1 MENAASIQNPA
12 FLRFSLV
19 KLKEMSTVKRKR
31 KSNQK
36 TKSYKIKPEKCS
48 PYSKGRS
55 IVPNSCFTKGT
66 ILDLKTTYNK
76 YNPHKIHSNDPQE
89 VHQIIQKR
97 LPQCEKESCWVQHVE
112 KDNVKNKLLSLLF
125 APAQPHEWKNN
136 PSAWLSN
143 YDILGV
149 LNQYEK
155 TFAHFFFIGPSSI
168 DYDFKKPEDDM
179 RCVCPNLCNFN
190 LQDQYTRGKRQIGI
204 VFNLDK
210 HDQGGSH
217 WVSLFI
223 DLDAG
228 FVFYF
233 DSTAAP
239 IPPQIKTFVK
249 TVLNQS
255 KTMKLKLKYYEN
267 KRMEHQLQNNE
278 CGMYSLFFII
288 TLLIKE
294 KDGEKLTTADTIALF
309 LGKKGRITDKSC
321 GAELDTLF

>member
-1 MENAASIQNPA
+1 
-12 FLRFSLV
+12 
-19 KLKEMSTVKRKR
+19 MSTVKLKG
-31 KSNQK
+31 KPKNK
-36 TKSYKIKPEKCS
+36 TKSFKRDKCS

-76 YNPHKIHSNDPQE
+76 YNKNKIHSNDPRE
-89 VHQIIQKR
+89 VHQIIQQR

-112 KDNVKNKLLSLLF
+112 KDSVKKKLLSLLF
-125 APAQPHEWKNN
+125 APAQPHEWKKN

-155 TFAHFFFIGPSSI
+155 TYASFFFIGPSSI
-168 DYDFKKPEDDM
+168 DYDFKKPEEDM

-190 LQDQYTRGKRQIGI
+190 LQDQYAKGKRKIGV

-228 FVFYF
+228 FIFYF
-233 DSTAAP
+233 DSTAEP
-239 IPPQIKTFVK
+239 IPPQIRKFVQH
-249 TVLNQS
+249 VQNQS
-255 KTMKLKLKYYEN
+255 ESMTPKIKLTYYEN
-267 KRMEHQLQNNE
+267 KKMEHQLQNNE
-278 CGMYSLFFII
+278 CGMYSLYFII

-294 KDGEKLTTADTIALF
+294 KDGEKLTTSEAVALF
-309 LGKKGRITDKSC
+309 LGKKGRITDKKMNK
-321 GAELDTLF
+321 LRKDYFND